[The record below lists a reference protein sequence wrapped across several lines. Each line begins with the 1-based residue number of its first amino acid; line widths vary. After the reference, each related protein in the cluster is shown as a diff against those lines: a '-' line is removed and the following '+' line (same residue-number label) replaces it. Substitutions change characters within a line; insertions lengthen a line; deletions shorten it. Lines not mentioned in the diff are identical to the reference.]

1 MEFREPGRQTTGG
14 GRFTCRH
21 DGMAGHPAFRQPKR
35 LLQGARQRFRGVEDQ
50 VTNRCRHLVADP
62 NRDDPIRSELLRGME
77 P

>member
-35 LLQGARQRFRGVEDQ
+35 LLQGARQRFRGVEDR
-50 VTNRCRHLVADP
+50 VANRCATWMQTARL
-62 NRDDPIRSELLRGME
+62 DDPIRSELLRGME